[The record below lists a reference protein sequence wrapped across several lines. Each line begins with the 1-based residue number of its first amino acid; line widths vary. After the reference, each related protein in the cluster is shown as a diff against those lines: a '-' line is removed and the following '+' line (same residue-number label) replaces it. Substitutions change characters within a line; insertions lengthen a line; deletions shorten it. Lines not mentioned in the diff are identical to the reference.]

1 MKFVRQLK
9 PKLSDDA
16 EVIIFYQDK
25 LLINNKNQRFIHS
38 CKEFNLFFDINDLI
52 AIALKDSKTICTV
65 DIAENLF
72 LDLDDYDFV
81 DLRMILGS
89 LDQESDQDVCDD
101 SDGSWEDIDSNDDKE
116 NVPKQNK
123 KKVLGNV
130 KDNCKPLKT

>member
-16 EVIIFYQDK
+16 EVMIFYQDK
-25 LLINNKNQRFIHS
+25 LLINNKNQTFIHP

-52 AIALKDSKTICTV
+52 GIALKDNKTLCTV

-89 LDQESDQDVCDD
+89 LDQESF
-101 SDGSWEDIDSNDDKE
+101 SLIGRSKMINYWN
-116 NVPKQNK
+116 QNILLK
-123 KKVLGNV
+123 PVL
-130 KDNCKPLKT
+130 